1 MNSEC
6 GGALTASLSSSP
18 SLLPLSLSFLT
29 WPRSLATG
37 TNPVDVG
44 PGTYSEP
51 DPARTTQEYTVDSP
65 ALVAARTRGEH

>member
-6 GGALTASLSSSP
+6 GGALAASLSSSS

-29 WPRSLATG
+29 PRSPATG

-44 PGTYSEP
+44 PCTYSEP
-51 DPARTTQEYTVDSP
+51 DPARTTQENTVDSP